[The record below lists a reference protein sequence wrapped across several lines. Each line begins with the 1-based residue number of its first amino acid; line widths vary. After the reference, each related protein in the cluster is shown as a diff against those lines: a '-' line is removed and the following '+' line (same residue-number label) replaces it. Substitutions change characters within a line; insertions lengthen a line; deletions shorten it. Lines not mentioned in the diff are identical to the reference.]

1 MDLQRDKRLVA
12 ALGLVQS
19 AYEELN
25 WVKGSEEVVKEL
37 ENVCAMLNKLMSE

>member
-19 AYEELN
+19 AYEELG
-25 WVKGSEEVVKEL
+25 WVKGSDEVIKEL
-37 ENVCAMLNKLMSE
+37 ENVCAMLNKLLNE